1 MGSTYPDSS
10 RLAVSASEQMKDE
23 NSLYNYYKKVIA
35 ARRSNPEIAFG
46 DYTPVYISGT
56 KAAGF
61 TAAYNGTC
69 VTVLHNPSGSS
80 VNIDLDKLDI
90 TAEGIRAVLG
100 LEDASLEGGM
110 LHLGAQTSVIL
121 K

>member
-1 MGSTYPDSS
+1 MAYLYPKRTDCEVC
-10 RLAVSASEQMKDE
+10 L
-23 NSLYNYYKKVIA
+23 
-35 ARRSNPEIAFG
+35 
-46 DYTPVYISGT
+46 
-56 KAAGF
+56 
-61 TAAYNGTC
+61 
-69 VTVLHNPSGSS
+69 
-80 VNIDLDKLDI
+80 LDKLDI